1 MTTIIER
8 TPATRATTLKTSVLY
23 LAFTTAW
30 VYGFANGQ
38 HDLPGI
44 VVLAFFLLPLGVH
57 FLLGFALAKQE
68 ACALLAYAPV
78 LALVGP
84 GLASSLFVPLAML
97 AVFPGAPLVLL
108 GMFVRL
114 RMEPREV
121 ETTGSDLVDSTE
133 FRDGALGLPAPH
145 GDDLGRDGH
154 GDLGGRA

>member
-1 MTTIIER
+1 MILRERFRTAFAVTPNTGGRVTTIIER
-8 TPATRATTLKTSVLY
+8 TPAGRTTVVKTAFIY

-38 HDLPGI
+38 HDLPGV
-44 VVLAFFLLPLGVH
+44 VVLAFFLLPLFVH

-68 ACALLAYAPV
+68 ACALLGYAPV

-84 GLASSLFVPLAML
+84 GLSTSLFVPLAML

-108 GMFVRL
+108 GTFFRL

-121 ETTGSDLVDSTE
+121 EETW
-133 FRDGALGLPAPH
+133 
-145 GDDLGRDGH
+145 
-154 GDLGGRA
+154 

>member
-1 MTTIIER
+1 MMRFERFSDGVCGHAKEPGGRVTTIIER
-8 TPATRATTLKTSVLY
+8 TPATRATVVKTSILY

-38 HDLPGI
+38 HDLPGLI
-44 VVLAFFLLPLGVH
+44 VLAFFLLPLGVNY
-57 FLLGFALAKQE
+57 LLGFALAKQE

-84 GLASSLFVPLAML
+84 GLSTSLFVPLAML

-114 RMEPREV
+114 RMQPREV
-121 ETTGSDLVDSTE
+121 EDHW
-133 FRDGALGLPAPH
+133 F
-145 GDDLGRDGH
+145 
-154 GDLGGRA
+154 

>member
-8 TPATRATTLKTSVLY
+8 TPATRATTVKTSLLY
-23 LAFTTAW
+23 LAFTTVW

-68 ACALLAYAPV
+68 AYALLAYAPV

-97 AVFPGAPLVLL
+97 AAFPGAPLVLL
-108 GMFVRL
+108 GIFVRL

-121 ETTGSDLVDSTE
+121 DEHW
-133 FRDGALGLPAPH
+133 F
-145 GDDLGRDGH
+145 
-154 GDLGGRA
+154 

>member
-8 TPATRATTLKTSVLY
+8 TPATRATVVKTSLLY

-30 VYGFANGQ
+30 VYGFANGR

-44 VVLAFFLLPLGVH
+44 VVLAFFLLPLAVH

-84 GLASSLFVPLAML
+84 GLSTSLFVPLAML
-97 AVFPGAPLVLL
+97 AVFPSAPLVLA
-108 GMFVRL
+108 GMFLRL

-121 ETTGSDLVDSTE
+121 EE
-133 FRDGALGLPAPH
+133 NWF
-145 GDDLGRDGH
+145 
-154 GDLGGRA
+154 

>member
-1 MTTIIER
+1 MMRIERFSDGVAVTPIDPGGRVTTIIER
-8 TPATRATTLKTSVLY
+8 TPATRATAVKTSLLY

-44 VVLAFFLLPLGVH
+44 VVLAFFLLPPGVH

-68 ACALLAYAPV
+68 ACVLLAYAPV

-108 GMFVRL
+108 GMFIRL

-121 ETTGSDLVDSTE
+121 EDHW
-133 FRDGALGLPAPH
+133 F
-145 GDDLGRDGH
+145 
-154 GDLGGRA
+154 